1 MTDSDSKTWRDI
13 AEKASKEVDPDKLL
27 DLAQQLEK
35 ALDADQRLRRKGP
48 NAVGDRPSNQ
58 EAV

>member
-1 MTDSDSKTWRDI
+1 MTDSDNKTWRDI
-13 AEKASKEVDPDKLL
+13 AEKASKETDPDKLL

-35 ALDADQRLRRKGP
+35 ALDADQRLRKKRP
-48 NAVGDRPSNQ
+48 DSVGDRPSNQ